1 MHRLVRFGL
10 LFLAGATL
18 SGSALAGPDPIEAAS
33 SNVIKGPAFQL
44 TYRATRS
51 VILPKAEWP
60 KLIEA
65 DRKDLISQGVEA
77 KVADRMVADTL
88 RDLARPPLTYEV
100 TFAHGPRQFY
110 YMEDLVGE
118 SLTEARKARRLVYY
132 DGVQTFHLLGNTLHI
147 VPGLDLRGVNF
158 QPLFG
163 AGFADLKL
171 AQPGQPTEEME
182 RVGWQKEK
190 FAMVFMSS
198 FERDG
203 FGAQVPGY
211 VETAAVNGKTVFQ
224 AITVG
229 HTTDFL
235 SKLRFADYKA
245 EPVGFLAHQVEIR
258 QFLTKSR
265 LPAAKPTPRELVKL
279 ELISARAEESSFRS
293 PQIRDLMRTG
303 DPIFVGEGSTRQTKL
318 YQPDDAE
325 IIGLFRD
332 RTVGGTIN
340 QDHLTYWYAGASVIA
355 LSGLGLVFAGAKK
368 GSVR

>member
-1 MHRLVRFGL
+1 MHRLVRLGL
-10 LFLAGATL
+10 LSIAGATL
-18 SGSALAGPDPIEAAS
+18 SGPALAGPDPIVAAS
-33 SNVIKGPAFQL
+33 SNRIKPPAFQI
-44 TYRATRS
+44 TYRVTRS
-51 VILPKAEWP
+51 VTLPKSDWP

-88 RDLARPPLTYEV
+88 RDLGRPPATYEV

-110 YMEDLVGE
+110 YSENLIGK

-132 DGVQTFHLLGNTLHI
+132 DGVQTFHLLGNTLNI

-163 AGFADLKL
+163 AGFADLNL
-171 AQPGQPTEEME
+171 AIPGQPNEEMT
-182 RVGWQKEK
+182 RMGWQKEN

-203 FGAQVPGY
+203 FGSQVPGY
-211 VETAAVNGKTVFQ
+211 VETTSVKGKTVFQ

-235 SKLRFADYKA
+235 SQLHFKHYRE
-245 EPVGFLAHQVEIR
+245 EPIGFLAHQVEVH

-265 LPAAKPTPRELVKL
+265 LPADKPTPRELVKL
-279 ELISARAEESSFRS
+279 DLVSTRAEESSFRS
-293 PQIRDLMRTG
+293 PQIRELLRNG
-303 DPIFVGEGSTRQTKL
+303 DPIFVGEGSKRQPKL
-318 YQPDDAE
+318 YQPHDAE
-325 IIGLFRD
+325 ITELFRD
-332 RTVGGTIN
+332 RTVGATAN
-340 QDHLTYWYAGASVIA
+340 QDHLTYWYAGAGVVA
-355 LSGLGLVFAGAKK
+355 LSGIGLVFAGTRK
-368 GSVR
+368 GAIR